1 MRHYPDGYLEYWGDI
16 FVSRQLFHQGLTFEQ
31 FLVAPADMLARVE
44 RAQAHAVR
52 TADDDAIMHRQ
63 ERRELHQLRQRGPLL
78 IQKLWHG
85 SRRRNRAD
93 APLPSR
99 R

>member
-16 FVSRQLFHQGLTFEQ
+16 FVSRKLFHQGLTFEQ
-31 FLVAPADMLARVE
+31 FLVAPADMLARVARVE
-44 RAQAHAVR
+44 ARKHLPHAEPIMHKVER
-52 TADDDAIMHRQ
+52 TAD
-63 ERRELHQLRQRGPLL
+63 HQLRQRGPVL